1 MKLRILAAVMLVVT
15 IFAVYLAAPANAE
28 NSKDVNKLLGNN
40 SCFWCDRREGGT
52 RISGSPLLAGEGLG
66 ERSSTT

>member
-1 MKLRILAAVMLVVT
+1 MKLRILATVMLVVT

-40 SCFWCDRREGGT
+40 SCFWCDL
-52 RISGSPLLAGEGLG
+52 SGADLKATILTGATMPDGKTHE
-66 ERSSTT
+66 